1 MKKYIKLLAVL
12 LGCGLG
18 LQITDAAADNCA
30 TKNQHAYEQGVSD
43 GRADGSHLL
52 DFNPLRHGR
61 KVALKWTDR
70 GECYR
75 QGYETGYQNA
85 SADARKKPSRPN
97 YDGAPTPGSNE
108 REYYNDGCHEGTS
121 DAQASMSMAYE
132 RHSDMYDSRFEP
144 YFRQGYEQCWQM
156 FR

>member
-1 MKKYIKLLAVL
+1 MKKLLFAAVAVFL
-12 LGCGLG
+12 ASSPALAAGNCG
-18 LQITDAAADNCA
+18 TDH
-30 TKNQHAYEQGVSD
+30 QHAYEQGVSD

-61 KVALKWTDR
+61 KVALKWNNR

-75 QGYETGYQNA
+75 QGYEIGYGNA
-85 SADARKKPSRPN
+85 SADARKKPSKPTHDN
-97 YDGAPTPGSNE
+97 APTPGSNE
-108 REYYNDGCHEGTS
+108 RAYYDDGCHEGTT

-132 RHSDMYDSRFEP
+132 RHSDMYDRRFEP
-144 YFRQGYEQCWQM
+144 YFRDGYEHCWKM